1 MLQRVECF
9 LFLILNCFQEVIPQ
23 WQNAA
28 SALMIAFAADY
39 GPDVYGVLIKQLDPG
54 VMPHFFIV
62 KTLGDYAVANRQ
74 QLAFL

>member
-1 MLQRVECF
+1 MSLF
-9 LFLILNCFQEVIPQ
+9 LFLFYQEVLPQ

-39 GPDVYGVLIKQLDPG
+39 GPDVYAVLVKQLDPG

-62 KTLGDYAVANRQ
+62 KTLGDYAVANRPFFAIS
-74 QLAFL
+74 LP

>member
-1 MLQRVECF
+1 MPQRAECF
-9 LFLILNCFQEVIPQ
+9 LFYYHYYYQEVIPQ